1 MIFRLDSVYFFSI
14 MREDAKHVIVQWLT
28 GELER
33 AEARGFVCGL
43 SGGLDSSVCAALIRQ
58 VTDNCLGLILPIE
71 SSVEDCD
78 DAEAFATQLSLK
90 TEYIDLTTLYR
101 SFTRLLPTGSHVA
114 LGNIKARLRMIVL
127 YYYANTNNYLVCGT
141 GNKTELA
148 LGYFTKFGDGA
159 CDVLPLGDLYKCEV
173 RQLARALS
181 VPEKIIEKVPSA
193 GLWQDQTDEGEIG
206 FCYDDID
213 KALKD
218 MSKGIVEGECALTL
232 KKMMDQSEH
241 KRQLPRICRIGGR

>member
-1 MIFRLDSVYFFSI
+1 
-14 MREDAKHVIVQWLT
+14 MREDTGRIIVQWLT
-28 GELER
+28 DEMER
-33 AEARGFVCGL
+33 AQARGFVCGM

-58 VTDNCLGLILPIE
+58 VTDNCLGLILPIA

-78 DAEAFATQLSLK
+78 DAQAFATQLSLK
-90 TEYIDLTTLYR
+90 TEYVDLTALYS
-101 SFTRLLPTGSHVA
+101 SFTRLLPAGSHVA

-127 YYYANTNNYLVCGT
+127 YYYANVHNYLVCGT

-159 CDVLPLGDLYKCEV
+159 CDVLPIGDLYKYEV
-173 RQLARALS
+173 RQLARTLA
-181 VPEKIIEKVPSA
+181 VPEKIVKKVPSA

-213 KALKD
+213 RTLQAIARGTVRGTCAEDLKNMID
-218 MSKGIVEGECALTL
+218 R
-232 KKMMDQSEH
+232 SEH
-241 KRQLPRICRIGGR
+241 KRQLPRICRIGTR